1 MKPEETVTVEKND
14 GLVNPPTD
22 TTTST
27 IPEEETELTLV
38 LSQDGI
44 INLQSAAKWAKFIA
58 IFTIISLVFLIF
70 NGVQSIYEGSRM
82 LYYGS
87 RVIAVGFVYI
97 VVAAISFIP
106 TISLLKFANYA
117 KEATQSLDGDALQ
130 LSMDRLRF
138 TFKFQ
143 GIMLIV
149 YLVIVVLAILSFI
162 LNAL

>member
-58 IFTIISLVFLIF
+58 IVTIISLILFIIS
-70 NGVQSIYEGSRM
+70 GVQSIYEGSKM

-87 RVIAVGFVYI
+87 RIIAMGVVYV
-97 VVAAISFIP
+97 VVAAILFVP

-117 KEATQSLDGDALQ
+117 KEATRLLDDDALQ

-149 YLVIVVLAILSFI
+149 YFVLFVLGIFNFI

>member
-1 MKPEETVTVEKND
+1 
-14 GLVNPPTD
+14 
-22 TTTST
+22 
-27 IPEEETELTLV
+27 
-38 LSQDGI
+38 
-44 INLQSAAKWAKFIA
+44 
-58 IFTIISLVFLIF
+58 
-70 NGVQSIYEGSRM
+70 M

-130 LSMDRLRF
+130 SSMDRLRF